1 MEISDNLK
9 QLGYL
14 SLYLC
19 LYFRLVAVAIYLTII
34 ESLVSR
40 CWNAIIITIISFRK
54 IPIKRSIRT
63 QPLKKCEQ
71 WCAIRRW
78 VDADHFLCCMTTIP
92 LHILSILYSLC
103 LDYYHYV
110 HHQSHS
116 HLHHYHHHNNP
127 HHRWDRCCWK
137 PGRMTL
143 RCVLLQRYRGLL
155 VFVCSLT
162 TVCIL
167 YIVKSIFYFDHP
179 TNIRRLCM
187 SAGLRTPLHAS
198 LLWGSKRIWQKHR
211 LRWIWLCGR

>member
-19 LYFRLVAVAIYLTII
+19 LYLRLVAVAIYLTII

-40 CWNAIIITIISFRK
+40 CWNAIKKDSHQKVNPDPTIEEMRAVVCDQKVSRCRSFFV
-54 IPIKRSIRT
+54 
-63 QPLKKCEQ
+63 LY
-71 WCAIRRW
+71 
-78 VDADHFLCCMTTIP
+78 DYYTTT
-92 LHILSILYSLC
+92 YTLC

-137 PGRMTL
+137 PGRRTL

-198 LLWGSKRIWQKHR
+198 LLWG
-211 LRWIWLCGR
+211 